1 MEKSGN
7 ASQTRYRWQ
16 SNRRMRFACRMTKA
30 TDTHSEYLTL
40 LALHGKDRN
49 VNVPQG
55 FVYTYMACLV

>member
-1 MEKSGN
+1 
-7 ASQTRYRWQ
+7 
-16 SNRRMRFACRMTKA
+16 MRFACKMTKA

-55 FVYTYMACLV
+55 FVYTYMACLVSKEV